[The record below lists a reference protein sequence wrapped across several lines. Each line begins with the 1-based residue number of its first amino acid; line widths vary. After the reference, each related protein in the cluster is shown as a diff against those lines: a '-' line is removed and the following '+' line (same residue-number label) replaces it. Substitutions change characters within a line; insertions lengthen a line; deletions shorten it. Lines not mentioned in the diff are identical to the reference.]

1 MGTFPKEET
10 ILEEIEQMRKPY
22 VKRFPKKGKEM
33 EEHKEI
39 LEGIE
44 GKNNS
49 NMKKIQDKEIYIDH
63 RMWL

>member
-1 MGTFPKEET
+1 
-10 ILEEIEQMRKPY
+10 
-22 VKRFPKKGKEM
+22 M